1 MPIRHLIN
9 VKPLFVAY
17 SPRPDEVT
25 SVRYVQPLTDEQHEL
40 LEKTMHEDPSFR
52 ARSRAHSLLLSA
64 EGTPLKTIAK
74 AYKVHRVTVSAWL
87 QKWEQHGVQSLH
99 EQPRSGRP
107 SKLTPDEQA
116 IAQQYIK
123 EEPRSLKGVVE
134 RLAHKTAKRLS
145 LSTLKRLA
153 NKARLRW
160 KRVRK
165 SLKKLRDPDAF
176 AQCRR
181 DLAALQHQEAQ
192 GELALYYFDEAGCA
206 LDPTIPYAWQEP
218 NSVIELPAM
227 RYGRLHVLGFMNRNN
242 DLHAFMFE
250 QSIHPGVV
258 IACFDAFCHTLTK
271 KTVVVVDNA
280 SIHRSEEF
288 EDRIPY
294 WKQRGLIIKYLSA
307 YAPELNLIEILWR
320 RIKYTWLPFSAYEC
334 LNALSEA
341 LETILSQVG
350 SEYQI
355 TFA

>member
-25 SVRYVQPLTDEQHEL
+25 SVRYVQPLTAGQRAL
-40 LEKTMHEDPSFR
+40 LEQTMQEDPSFR

-64 EGTPLKTIAK
+64 EGTTIKTIAK
-74 AYKVHRVTVSAWL
+74 TYQVHRVTVSVWI

-99 EQPRSGRP
+99 DQPRSGRP
-107 SKLTPDEQA
+107 SKLTPAEQA

-134 RLAHKTAKRLS
+134 RLAHKTEKRLS

-153 NKARLRW
+153 KKARLRW

-176 AQCRR
+176 AQCQRE
-181 DLAALQHQEAQ
+181 LAALQNQEARGQ
-192 GELALYYFDEAGCA
+192 LALYYFDEAGFA

-227 RYGRLHVLGFMNRNN
+227 RYGRINVLGFMNRNN
-242 DLHAFMFE
+242 DLHTFMFE
-250 QSIHPGVV
+250 QSIHTGVV
-258 IACFDAFCHTLTK
+258 IACFDAFCLTITK

-294 WKQRGLIIKYLSA
+294 WKQRGLIIKYLSP
-307 YAPELNLIEILWR
+307 YSPELNLIEILWR